1 MHKGVNVLICE
12 YCGVQLSINDYFLTS
27 KSNDGKVSSAVEKNV
42 NIVCSVIRKLTT
54 LTILTFRNF
63 CRLYKSND
71 NDANDADGDAK
82 SITGLMC
89 DDRGLCWRCDVNIFH
104 VSVTQFFHDANNA
117 VNAVIALKAAKAVKA
132 VNDADNEA
140 PNDAPNDAG
149 EVKVVIS

>member
-1 MHKGVNVLICE
+1 MTNMTVRVRPAA
-12 YCGVQLSINDYFLTS
+12 S
-27 KSNDGKVSSAVEKNV
+27 
-42 NIVCSVIRKLTT
+42 
-54 LTILTFRNF
+54 
-63 CRLYKSND
+63 
-71 NDANDADGDAK
+71 
-82 SITGLMC
+82 
-89 DDRGLCWRCDVNIFH
+89 WRCDVNISH